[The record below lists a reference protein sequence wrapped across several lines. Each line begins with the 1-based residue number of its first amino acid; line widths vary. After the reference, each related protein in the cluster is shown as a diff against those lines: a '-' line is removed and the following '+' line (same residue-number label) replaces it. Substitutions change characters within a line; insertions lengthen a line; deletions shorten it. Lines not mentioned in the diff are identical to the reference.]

1 MKIVRS
7 TKYSLKFQTS
17 HKRVMFETVL
27 DEYSSSVQFFIDM
40 CWREPKLS
48 KKDFKKDILDLNV
61 TWLSQRIKQCAARQA
76 LDVVQTTRARKKKK
90 PTFKGN
96 SMMLSSNCVKWEENE
111 SSIFDAWI
119 HFSSIGNKINFRI
132 PIKSHKHANQF
143 SEWKRASSF
152 LFHRNGMV
160 SVSYETETGEKKTE
174 GKNLGIDL
182 GLNKLFA
189 CSDNTFKADKS
200 LELVKKVSRKKK
212 NSKSHRRAKEE
223 LRSYI
228 NHSIKSEFV
237 WDELRLVVVEKIK
250 DLKRNM
256 KVKGRLTKT
265 IRSVISNLP
274 TGYIIDRI
282 QSECER
288 NRVSFRSVPAY
299 YTSITCRKCGHRDK
313 KNRSSQEQFCCSEC
327 GHSEHADIHASKNV
341 LERFILGPYGAEFK
355 TAT

>member
-7 TKYSLKFQTS
+7 VKYSLKFQTN
-17 HKRVMFETVL
+17 HKRDLFEQIF
-27 DEYSSSVQFFIDM
+27 DEYSTSVQFFIDM
-40 CWREPKLS
+40 CWSNPKLD
-48 KKDFKKDILDLNV
+48 KKDFKKEILDLNV

-76 LDVVQTTRARKKKK
+76 LAVVLSTRARKKKK

-96 SMMLSSNCVKWEENE
+96 SMTLSSNCVTWEENE

-119 HFSSIGNKINFRI
+119 HLSSIGNKINFRI
-132 PIKSHKHANQF
+132 PIKSHQHANQF

-152 LFHRNGMV
+152 TFHRIGMV
-160 SVSYETETGEKKTE
+160 SVSYETETGEKKTT
-174 GKNLGIDL
+174 GKNLGVDL

-189 CSDNTFKADKS
+189 CSDGTFKADRS
-200 LELVKKVSRKKK
+200 LELVHKVARKKK
-212 NSKSHRRAKEE
+212 NSKAHHRAKEE
-223 LRSYI
+223 LKSYI
-228 NHSIKSEFV
+228 NHSIKTEFA
-237 WDELRLVVVEKIK
+237 WGELRLVVVEKIK
-250 DLKRNM
+250 DIKRNM
-256 KVKGRLTKT
+256 RVKGRLTKT

-313 KNRSSQEQFCCSEC
+313 KNRSSQECFCCSEC
-327 GHSEHADIHASKNV
+327 GHSEHADLHASKNI
-341 LERFILGPYGAEFK
+341 LDRFVLGPYGAEFK
-355 TAT
+355 TIT

>member
-1 MKIVRS
+1 MKITRS
-7 TKYSLKFQTS
+7 SKYSLKFQTEY
-17 HKRVMFETVL
+17 KRTLIESIFDEYTDCVNFYVSYFWIHPKLNKSDIKKEVL
-27 DEYSSSVQFFIDM
+27 DMYDGWF
-40 CWREPKLS
+40 
-48 KKDFKKDILDLNV
+48 
-61 TWLSQRIKQCAARQA
+61 SQRIKQCASRQA
-76 LDVVQTTRARKKKK
+76 LAIVQSARSRRKKK
-90 PTFKGN
+90 PFFKGN
-96 SMMLSSNCVKWEENE
+96 TMALSSNCVKWED
-111 SSIFDAWI
+111 SKDSTFDSWI
-119 HFSSIGNKINFRI
+119 HISSVGNKLNFRL
-132 PIKSHKHANQF
+132 PIRSHKHANQF
-143 SEWKRASSF
+143 NDWKRSSTF
-152 LFHRNGMV
+152 TFHRSGLV
-160 SVSYETETGEKKTE
+160 SVSYETETGEKKPD
-174 GKNLGIDL
+174 GLNIGVDL

-212 NSKSHRRAKEE
+212 NSKAHHRAKEE
-223 LRSYI
+223 LKSYI
-228 NHSIKSEFV
+228 NHSIKTEFD
-237 WDELRLVVVEKIK
+237 WKSTRLVVVEKIK

-313 KNRSSQEQFCCSEC
+313 MNRSSQEQFCCSEC
-327 GHSEHADIHASKNV
+327 GHSEHADIHASKNI

-355 TAT
+355 H